1 MRLVFSQPHLS
12 IEQFEPIVL
21 PEFAVLTGVNG
32 SGKSHLL
39 QAIEAGKIQVEGL
52 ARSSIVRFNYETF
65 KLENEALFSAQQ
77 IAQEKES
84 AWQLW
89 TQQIQGN
96 VSSWRGTINEG
107 YDELIGRAKS
117 DKKPLWEMDGH
128 AGLDVYRNNADVFF
142 RNPQFLNDQRAQAI
156 FSLVKSSPKAVDDLE
171 HDDFFATY
179 RPYAFKADF
188 LPMQLGRVFWDYYE
202 KYQRNRFNRWQNE
215 QDGLSLRA
223 VSDEEFLST
232 YGEKPWRVVSE
243 ILRSFDSLD
252 YDVISPEGLDLFG
265 SYQVKLRS
273 KSNPQLVVDFSSLS
287 SGEQVLLA
295 LVAAVY
301 KVSSDNHFPGLL
313 LLDEID
319 ASLHPSM
326 MKNLLYVVQEI
337 FLKRK
342 VAVILVTH
350 SPTTVAFAPEES
362 VCLMQRRGTHPR
374 LSKATRGEALSV
386 LTEGFA
392 TLEEG
397 IKIFD
402 EISQSA
408 ISVFTEGNNV
418 EYLKLY
424 LEILGMTG
432 VEVISGLESMSG
444 KNQLKTLFDFFSKV
458 PHSNKVLFVWDCDV
472 RYNVIEVNNTFAFF
486 LPRNTSNTIC
496 SSGIE
501 NALPVG
507 CFDTFVKTT
516 KLANGTELTQFD
528 GGCKAALA
536 KHIVARRNVTDFSH
550 FESLADKL
558 KEISGC

>member
-39 QAIEAGKIQVEGL
+39 QAIEAGKVQVEGL
-52 ARSSIVRFNYETF
+52 THPSIVRFNYETF

-96 VSSWRGTINEG
+96 VSNWRGTINEG

-117 DKKPLWEMDGH
+117 DKKPLWELDGH

-202 KYQRNRFNRWQNE
+202 KYLRNRFNRWQNE
-215 QDGLSLRA
+215 QDGLNLRA
-223 VSDEEFLST
+223 VSDDEFLST

-252 YDVISPEGLDLFG
+252 YDVISPEGLDVFG

-273 KSNPQLVVDFSSLS
+273 KSNPELVVDFSSLS

-362 VCLMQRRGTHPR
+362 VFLMQRRGTHPR
-374 LSKATRGEALSV
+374 LSKATRGDALSV

-397 IKIFD
+397 IKLFD
-402 EISQSA
+402 GISLNA

-418 EYLKLY
+418 AYLKLFFE
-424 LEILGMTG
+424 LSGVTG
-432 VEVISGLESMSG
+432 VEVISGLESMTG

-458 PHSNKVLFVWDCDV
+458 PHDKKVLFVWDCDANYV
-472 RYNVIEVNNTFAFF
+472 LTEANNTFAFCF
-486 LPRNTSNTIC
+486 PNNVGNHIC
-496 SSGIE
+496 RTGIE
-501 NALPVG
+501 NALSPER
-507 CFDTFVKTT
+507 FSSFLKTIR
-516 KLANGTELTQFD
+516 LANGTEKTEFD
-528 GGCKAALA
+528 GSCKVAL
-536 KHIVARRNVTDFSH
+536 
-550 FESLADKL
+550 
-558 KEISGC
+558 